1 VFPAQAWQTLN
12 SANGQYHL
20 EIRTS
25 PQPAI
30 KGNNWA
36 EYRITYESGA
46 PATGLSMTVRPWM
59 PAHAHGTSVQP
70 TVAESD
76 EGVYTIQN
84 LLFFMAGH
92 WELRTTFG
100 SSSEDVFVPV
110 FDVN

>member
-1 VFPAQAWQTLN
+1 VFPPQAWQTLN
-12 SANGQYHL
+12 SASGLYHL

-30 KGNNWA
+30 KGDNWG
-36 EYRITYESGA
+36 EYRITDESGA
-46 PATGLSMTVRPWM
+46 PATGLSVAVRPWM

-70 TVAESD
+70 TVVESD
-76 EGVYTIQN
+76 QGVYTIQN

-92 WELRTTFG
+92 WELRTTIG
-100 SSSEDVFVPV
+100 SSSEDVVVPV